1 MEYAYL
7 FLCLMAVIGR
17 LRHYRYNLLDTLA
30 ACGYPWPMQDPRSSK
45 HRNLERVGLLYAGAE
60 RVDDALFRRYPD
72 FFDPHDTLQVR
83 YEMIRS
89 HEIDKHS
96 VVNICRRF
104 GVSRQTFYNFKDRF
118 EREGTAGL
126 LWRKPG
132 PQGPSKITAEVVSF
146 VDKRIQRRDELTA
159 EQIGSEL
166 KKELGVV
173 LHMRTIEKLVKEIRS
188 KKNS

>member
-1 MEYAYL
+1 MER
-7 FLCLMAVIGR
+7 IGWSR
-17 LRHYRYNLLDTLA
+17 YYRYNLLDSMA
-30 ACGYPWPMQDPRSSK
+30 AWGYPWPMQDPRSSK

-104 GVSRQTFYNFKDRF
+104 GVSRQTFYTFKDRF

>member
-1 MEYAYL
+1 MDQ
-7 FLCLMAVIGR
+7 FGTIGIICLTER
-17 LRHYRYNLLDTLA
+17 RPH
-30 ACGYPWPMQDPRSSK
+30 GYPWPMQDPRSSK

-72 FFDPHDTLQVR
+72 FFDPHDALQVR

-89 HEIDKHS
+89 HEIDKQS
-96 VVNICRRF
+96 VVNICQRF
-104 GVSRQTFYNFKDRF
+104 GVSRQTFYIFKDRF

-132 PQGPSKITAEVVSF
+132 PRGPSKITPEVVDF
-146 VDKRIQRRDELTA
+146 VDKQFQRRDELTA

-166 KKELGVV
+166 KKELRVV
-173 LHMRTIEKLVKEIRS
+173 LHTRTIEKLVKEIRS

>member
-1 MEYAYL
+1 M
-7 FLCLMAVIGR
+7 
-17 LRHYRYNLLDTLA
+17 
-30 ACGYPWPMQDPRSSK
+30 PDPVSSK

-72 FFDPHDTLQVR
+72 FFDPHDALQVR

-89 HEIDKHS
+89 HEIDKQS
-96 VVNICRRF
+96 VVNICERY
-104 GVSRQTFYNFKDRF
+104 GVSRQTFYTFKDRF

-132 PQGPSKITAEVVSF
+132 PQGPSKLTAEVVGF
-146 VDKRIQRRDELTA
+146 VDKQIQRGGELTA
-159 EQIGSEL
+159 ERIGSAL
-166 KKELGVV
+166 KKELGIV
-173 LHMRTIEKLVKEIRS
+173 LHRRTIEKLVKEIRS

>member
-1 MEYAYL
+1 MPFRERS
-7 FLCLMAVIGR
+7 AVEERIAM
-17 LRHYRYNLLDTLA
+17 LRDYETGA
-30 ACGYPWPMQDPRSSK
+30 FT
-45 HRNLERVGLLYAGAE
+45 VGE
-60 RVDDALFRRYPD
+60 VCRRY
-72 FFDPHDTLQVR
+72 
-83 YEMIRS
+83 
-89 HEIDKHS
+89 
-96 VVNICRRF
+96 